1 MRYALDSDV
10 LIYAADL
17 GNPLGGVIRHLLQPS
32 APGTHLG
39 SVLLFPEVLARPLRE
54 GKLSELKFLSD
65 LLATLELQEIT
76 AATAQLST
84 QLAAAYRLK
93 AADALHLATAV
104 QAGADAFVTN
114 NRKDFKPS
122 EVLEIRVLFPE
133 EVG

>member
-17 GNPLGGVIRHLLQPS
+17 GNPLGGVIRHLLQHS

-39 SVLLFPEVLARPLRE
+39 SVLLFPEVLTRPLRE

-114 NRKDFKPS
+114 NRKDFRPG
-122 EVLEIRVLFPE
+122 EVLEIKVLFPE